1 MIQVGKPVT
10 GKELIGRDKELILI
24 KELLRAGQS
33 VVLIAPRRMGKT
45 SVLTELL
52 TQLKSEDF
60 FTVSTDVFASPDILS
75 FSKRITE
82 SVLANRKFDQL
93 FRTALTSFAE
103 AFKNIKF
110 RTEVEDFSF
119 ILDYNQTG
127 KSSIQLLESS
137 IEFIE
142 SYAQKHKKKCIAAF
156 DEFGD
161 IKKLDG
167 EEIVKLFRA
176 KIQHQR
182 NTVYLFTGSY
192 ESVMH
197 ELFVSKNA
205 PFFRMARIINLENI
219 SPEDFMTYLS
229 ETIKTEG
236 LEINTD
242 RLKEILHFTHGH
254 PYYTQLYLQ
263 EIMIQIKLYPE
274 KSIPSHQNMIDQ
286 LILIEKN
293 YLEKYWEELSNS
305 KELRQI
311 CLALAKSPDAIY
323 ARLSK
328 ANVNVAR
335 GLTKLKGK
343 GILNTKGQISD
354 PLFKEWLRVNILREQ

>member
-10 GKELIGRDKELILI
+10 GSQLIGRDKELRLI
-24 KELLRAGQS
+24 KELLIAGQS

-52 TQLKSEDF
+52 AQMKKEGL

-75 FSKRITE
+75 LSKRITE

-93 FRTALTSFAE
+93 FRRAMTSFAE

-119 ILDYNQTG
+119 ILDYIQPG
-127 KSSIQLLESS
+127 KSAMQLLENSLA
-137 IEFIE
+137 FIDL
-142 SYAQKHKKKCIAAF
+142 YAQKHNKKCLAAF

-176 KIQHQR
+176 KIQHQKHS
-182 NTVYLFTGSY
+182 VYLFTGSY

-219 SPEDFMTYLS
+219 APEDFIAYLS

-236 LEINTD
+236 LEINRD
-242 RLKEILHFTHGH
+242 RLNELLHFTHGH

-263 EIMIQIKLYPE
+263 ELMIQMKIYPE
-274 KSIPSHQNMIDQ
+274 KNIPSHQDMIDQ
-286 LILIEKN
+286 LLLIEKN
-293 YLEKYWEELSNS
+293 YLEKQWEELSGS

-323 ARLSK
+323 ARLSN
-328 ANVNVAR
+328 ANVNIAR
-335 GLTKLKGK
+335 GLNKLKGK
-343 GILNTKGQISD
+343 GILDSRGQISD
-354 PLFKEWLRVNILREQ
+354 PLFKEWLNVNIIRE